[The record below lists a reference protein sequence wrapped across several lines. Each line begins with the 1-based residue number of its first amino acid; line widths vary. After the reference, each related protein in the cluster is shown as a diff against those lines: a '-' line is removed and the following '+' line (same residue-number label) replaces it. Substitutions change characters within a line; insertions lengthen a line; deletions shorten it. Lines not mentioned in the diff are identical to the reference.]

1 MSTTDKR
8 VDAYIAK
15 SADFAKPILNRLR
28 KLVHEACPDV
38 EETIKWGFP
47 HFDYK
52 GMMCAMAGFKEHCV
66 FGFWKAKLMNA
77 YDQKFASTGETA
89 MGHFGRIKSL
99 KDLPSDSI
107 IKKYVKEACRLN
119 DTGTKVVRSAPKPKT
134 PLKVPADFKSALSK
148 NGTAKM
154 MFDEFSYSK
163 KKDYLTWI
171 TEAKTDT
178 TRTKRIATS
187 IEWIAEGKGR
197 NWKYER

>member
-1 MSTTDKR
+1 
-8 VDAYIAK
+8 
-15 SADFAKPILNRLR
+15 
-28 KLVHEACPDV
+28 
-38 EETIKWGFP
+38 
-47 HFDYK
+47 
-52 GMMCAMAGFKEHCV
+52 
-66 FGFWKAKLMNA
+66 MNA